1 MASKLD
7 TILLQIHALEEAVN
21 ETVTAAEVKET
32 FRIIREL
39 AQYVQRI
46 QEECIKLLQ
55 NRNVDE
61 KQVPQPPFKWDS
73 LRNDTTP
80 FKVPYGPF
88 SD

>member
-7 TILLQIHALEEAVN
+7 TILLQINALEDAVN
-21 ETVTAAEVKET
+21 ETMTPAEVKET